1 MKLLFE
7 ANTTVTSSNTSLKG
21 NNNQDNKV
29 PSSVIASLSLS
40 LSGSGNRGLGSYT
53 SKFKV
58 EAKTSRENNFYKKG
72 SSLSRTQ
79 FRFTVLKL
87 PLLLNTLLWFSHKVS
102 SHCSLGRPLRSTF
115 ASTIASSS
123 LFFLYSPFVCQLVLK

>member
-7 ANTTVTSSNTSLKG
+7 ANSTVTSSNTSLKG

-29 PSSVIASLSLS
+29 PSSVIASLS

-115 ASTIASSS
+115 ASSS